1 MIGIYK
7 ITNKINGKVYIGQS
21 IHIERRWKEHC
32 RQSTN
37 SVISDAIKQYGKENF
52 IFEVIEECNQEELN
66 EKEEYYIQLYNSIVP
81 NGYNVTEISNTDY
94 TSYAFTSKDI
104 ILKIIYDIKNTNL
117 TFKEI
122 GNKYNISSRTI
133 YYINKG
139 DVHHFNNEN
148 YPLREVKDY
157 SKKEHL
163 CIDCGKVISRGCLR
177 CVECDKKY
185 RRSFCPVNREELK
198 ELIRTIPFTE
208 IGARFGYSANGI
220 KKWCTWF
227 NLPYRKKDINTYSD
241 EEWEKV

>member
-104 ILKIIYDIKNTNL
+104 ILN
-117 TFKEI
+117 
-122 GNKYNISSRTI
+122 
-133 YYINKG
+133 
-139 DVHHFNNEN
+139 
-148 YPLREVKDY
+148 
-157 SKKEHL
+157 
-163 CIDCGKVISRGCLR
+163 
-177 CVECDKKY
+177 
-185 RRSFCPVNREELK
+185 
-198 ELIRTIPFTE
+198 
-208 IGARFGYSANGI
+208 
-220 KKWCTWF
+220 
-227 NLPYRKKDINTYSD
+227 
-241 EEWEKV
+241 